1 MSESRRRGVGDRS
14 SPSGRGPVAA
24 GVAAVLCLTAVAG
37 RSPGADAEARAE
49 PRPNVV
55 MILADDLGWSDSS
68 LYGTTAL
75 HRTPNIQRLAA
86 RGVTFTRA
94 YAASP
99 LCSPTRA
106 SILTGQT
113 PARHGSTSP
122 VHHLSEVRLEPQAR
136 PHGPPGDRACVVQS
150 VSRLD
155 AGLPTLGRLLRAAGY
170 RTAHVGKWHLGAEP
184 FSPLEHGFEVDVP
197 HTSGPGPG
205 GNFVAPWSFGRFAP
219 RSPDEHVEDRMAAEA
234 VAWMESVKDEPFY
247 LQYWQFSV
255 HAPYDAKESLVAE
268 YRARVDPSAAQRSAT
283 YAAMVHSLDDAVGTL
298 LDAID
303 RLGIADRTIVVFTSD
318 NGGNCYDGIPE
329 TAADGTA
336 FIAPPTS
343 NAPLRGGKA
352 TIYEG
357 GIRVPEVIVWP
368 GVAPPGSRCDALTQ
382 CTDLYPT
389 LLAAA
394 GVSVPDGH
402 RVDGVDIRPAIAGRA
417 FDRGAVF
424 TYFPHAP
431 NVPHWL
437 PPSAAVHRGDWKL
450 IRLFHQGPD
459 GTHAWRL
466 YDLAADPGES
476 HDLAAAHPGVV
487 AALDAE
493 LERHLGDAAA
503 VLPLPN
509 PRFDPAAERPDLVG
523 VQAGGL
529 KVGQTRAERV
539 AAAKMRQ
546 EGRQPP
552 ARSRRRSPRAHR
564 SASTAPGAAPR
575 RPNILVVFTD
585 DHGWADLAAQG
596 VDEHIRTPH
605 FDALAAAGVRF
616 SRGYVTAPQC
626 VPSRAGLLTGIHQNR
641 FGVEDNQQGPLP
653 HAVVTLPE
661 RLRELGYATGMAGK
675 WHLDVSHARA
685 EQGGAKAD
693 PDFLPH
699 RHGFDEYWCGAMRSY
714 EASHALDGT
723 PFADAPRTVLD
734 RRFRITVQT
743 EAALGFLARR
753 AAEPDRPWFLYLPYF
768 APHSPLESPE
778 PWFSRTPEHLPLER
792 RQGLAMIAA
801 MDEGLGRLRERI
813 RDLGQEQ
820 DTLVFLIGDNGAPLR
835 PGAWDGSLNLPLV
848 GEKGMLTDGGVRVPF
863 VAAWPGTLPAGRV
876 YAVPVS
882 SLDVAATALAAAG
895 GDLERARRPPAA
907 ETRDGG
913 SASAAER
920 FASLPLEGVDLVPF
934 LTAGA
939 TGAPHERLFWRWRSQ
954 AAVLE
959 HPWKLIRL
967 GRDTTYLFDV
977 TTPEGERKNLAAEQ
991 PAVAAALTEALD
1003 AWTATLAPP
1012 GPERTLNAQDADF
1025 FAHHVDQVPGA
1036 EPAKRPRR
1044 RKATAP

>member
-1 MSESRRRGVGDRS
+1 MRVWRQAGDIQRRGRAVRGLVAVGIV
-14 SPSGRGPVAA
+14 GALGM
-24 GVAAVLCLTAVAG
+24 TAIAG
-37 RSPGADAEARAE
+37 RSPGAEAVVEAE
-49 PRPNVV
+49 PRPNIV
-55 MILADDLGWSDSS
+55 MILADDLGWSDTS
-68 LYGTTAL
+68 LYGTTTL
-75 HRTPNIQRLAA
+75 HRTPNLQRLAA

-122 VHHLSEVRLEPQAR
+122 VHHLPEVRLTPQAK
-136 PHGPPGDRACVVQS
+136 PHGPPGDRTCGVQS

-155 AGLPTLGRLLRAAGY
+155 PALPTLGRLLRAAGY

-184 FSPLEHGFEVDVP
+184 YSPLEHGFEVDVP

-219 RSPDEHVEDRMAAEA
+219 RSADEHVEDRMAAEA

-255 HAPYDAKESLVAE
+255 HAPFDAKEGLVAE
-268 YRARVDPSAAQRSAT
+268 YRERVDPAATQRSAT

-318 NGGNCYDGIPE
+318 NGGNCYNGIPE
-329 TAADGTA
+329 TTADGTA

-368 GVAPPGSRCDALTQ
+368 GVAPPGSRCALLTQ

-389 LLAAA
+389 LLAAG
-394 GVSVPDGH
+394 GVSWPDGH
-402 RVDGVDIRPAIAGRA
+402 RIDGVDIRPAIAGRA

-450 IRLFHQGPD
+450 IRLFHQGAD
-459 GTHAWRL
+459 GAHTRQL
-466 YDLAADPGES
+466 YDLAADPGEAR
-476 HDLAAAHPGVV
+476 DLAAAHPGLV
-487 AALDAE
+487 AELDAE
-493 LERHLGDAAA
+493 LERHLRDASA
-503 VLPLPN
+503 VVPLPN
-509 PRFDPAAERPDLVG
+509 PRFDSAAERPDLVG

-529 KVGQTRAERV
+529 KVGQTRAARV
-539 AAAKMRQ
+539 AAANRRQ
-546 EGRQPP
+546 EGKQPP
-552 ARSRRRSPRAHR
+552 AKSRRRRQARDDAASPPTRP
-564 SASTAPGAAPR
+564 SAR

-585 DHGWADLAAQG
+585 DHGWADLTAQG
-596 VDEHIRTPH
+596 VDDDIRTPH
-605 FDALAAAGVRF
+605 FDTLAAAGVRF

-626 VPSRAGLLTGIHQNR
+626 VPSRAGLLTGIHQSR

-661 RLRELGYATGMAGK
+661 RLKELGYVTGMSGK
-675 WHLDVSHARA
+675 WHLDVSHERA

-693 PDFLPH
+693 PEFLPH

-723 PFADAPRTVLD
+723 PFADAPRTVVD

-743 EAALGFLARR
+743 EAALGFLDRR
-753 AAEPDRPWFLYLPYF
+753 KNDPDRPWFLYLPYF
-768 APHSPLESPE
+768 APHVPLEAAE
-778 PWFSRTPEHLPLER
+778 PWFSRTPEHLPVER
-792 RQGLAMIAA
+792 RKAVAMIAA

-813 RDLGQEQ
+813 RELGQEQ

-863 VAAWPGTLPAGRV
+863 VAAWPGTLPAGRIV
-876 YAVPVS
+876 DEPVS
-882 SLDVAATALAAAG
+882 SLDVAATALVAAG
-895 GDLERARRPPAA
+895 GDLAAARQPRSPGSDDLAA
-907 ETRDGG
+907 
-913 SASAAER
+913 
-920 FASLPLEGVDLVPF
+920 LPLEGVDLVPV
-934 LTAGA
+934 LSGRR
-939 TGAPHERLFWRWRSQ
+939 TGALHERLFWRWRSQ

-959 HPWKLIRL
+959 HPWKLVRL
-967 GRDTTYLFDV
+967 GRDTIYLFDV

-991 PAVAAALTEALD
+991 PALVATLTQSLD
-1003 AWTATLAPP
+1003 DWTATLATP
-1012 GPERTLNAQDADF
+1012 GPEQTLNAQDADF

-1044 RKATAP
+1044 RTASAP